1 MDYNDIKV
9 LYEDN
14 HVIVAV
20 KPQGVPSQSDVS
32 GDGDMLSMMK
42 SYIKEKYEKPGNVY
56 LGLVHRLDRPTGGVM
71 VFARTSK
78 AAARLSEQIRDGS
91 FGKKYL
97 AALTARPGERK
108 ARLVHYLLKDSSTNM
123 VRVVPMTTEGAKKAV
138 LEYNV
143 LESREEEGLYLAD
156 VRLFTGRSHQ
166 IRVQMAT
173 IGCPIYGDIRYGND
187 QQYGHLA
194 LWSYDLSFRHPTT
207 DKRMIFRVFPPDEYP
222 WNIFNLER
230 QIGIVRPAD

>member
-1 MDYNDIKV
+1 MDYRDITV

-14 HVIVAV
+14 HVLVAV
-20 KPQGVPSQSDVS
+20 KPQGVPSQSDIS
-32 GDGDMLSMMK
+32 GDADMLGLLK
-42 SYIKEKYEKPGNVY
+42 ARIKEKYSKPGNVY

-78 AAARLSEQIRDGS
+78 AAARLGEQIKDGT

-97 AALTARPGERK
+97 AVLTERPNEK
-108 ARLVHYLLKDSSTNM
+108 HAQLVHYLLKDSSTNN

-143 LESREEEGLYLAD
+143 MESREDDGLYLAD
-156 VRLFTGRSHQ
+156 VKLYTGRSHQ

-173 IGCPIYGDIRYGND
+173 IGCPIYGDIRYGKD
-187 QQYGHLA
+187 QPYGHLA
-194 LWSYDLSFRHPTT
+194 LWSYDLSFVHPTT
-207 DKRMIFRVFPPDEYP
+207 GKRMIFRVFPPDEYP
-222 WNIFNLER
+222 WTIFNLER
-230 QIGIVRPAD
+230 HIGIVRPSD